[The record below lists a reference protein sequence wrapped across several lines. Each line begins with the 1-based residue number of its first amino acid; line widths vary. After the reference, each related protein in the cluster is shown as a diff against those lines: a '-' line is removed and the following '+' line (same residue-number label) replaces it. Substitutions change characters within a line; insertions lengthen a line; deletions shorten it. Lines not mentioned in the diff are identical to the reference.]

1 MESQSR
7 RMLSAQ
13 VALKPASGRSI
24 DGRTVITSE
33 NIREYLPSS
42 ESVLAAQRAFVDAG
56 FEVAAPVGTSFS
68 ITAPASTFER
78 VFNVKIESDGRGSAR
93 VASDDKGNYELPLSS
108 LSEALREIVTA
119 VTFSPPPDF
128 GPTSY

>member
-1 MESQSR
+1 MGSKSS

-24 DGRTVITSE
+24 DGHTVITSE
-33 NIREYLPSS
+33 NIREYLPSP
-42 ESVLAAQRAFVDAG
+42 ETVRAAQRAFVDAG
-56 FEVAAPVGTSFS
+56 FDVASPVGTSFS
-68 ITAPASTFER
+68 ITAPASTFEK
-78 VFNVKIESDGRGSAR
+78 VFKVRLESDARGSAR
-93 VASDDKGNYELPLSS
+93 VASTDKTDYELPLSGLAES
-108 LSEALREIVTA
+108 LRKIVIA